1 MSGRLRCVHEKSGAV
16 QNFLICL
23 PQPLITEASPVVQ
36 LDDMHRVSRD
46 PKPSPSATKCQCP
59 ELASQVSRG
68 PVPAD
73 RSRHGEHHYGIVIIG
88 QGLRSSLSH

>member
-1 MSGRLRCVHEKSGAV
+1 MRNPARSRKKNCLV
-16 QNFLICL
+16 CL
-23 PQPLITEASPVVQ
+23 PQPVITEASPVVQ
-36 LDDMHRVSRD
+36 NGGYRVSRD